1 MISIVLPRRGKNA
14 QARCGFLTT
23 ASYSLLIY
31 TEKAKKFSAKNG
43 AKHMDCFM
51 SPALRKISK
60 KHLTKGGNFATIK
73 STLTRRYSSMVELRL
88 SKQKIYL
95 RRNPL
100 FLVASRILKIE
111 FFKITPF
118 NNRSMNFICGC
129 RLMAGPQLPK
139 LATRVRFPSS
149 APMISCKIV

>member
-14 QARCGFLTT
+14 QARRGFLTLHHIVCSFT
-23 ASYSLLIY
+23 P
-31 TEKAKKFSAKNG
+31 KKQKNFRQKNG

-88 SKQKIYL
+88 FKQKIYL
-95 RRNPL
+95 RKNPL

-129 RLMAGPQLPK
+129 RLMVGPQLPK

-149 APMISCKIV
+149 APIN